1 MKGERMTKRDWIRAY
16 RLVFAL
22 AGIIAMAYQFIHS
35 YNDNDDFRVS
45 NFFSFFTIQSN
56 IIVAVVL
63 LIAGLTS
70 LGDHPTRRFDLIR
83 GAAVSYIALV
93 GVVYGVLLS
102 GYQEELQT
110 SLHWVNN
117 TVHKIIPLVMV
128 ADWLIDRPRTRISFR
143 DALYWMIYP
152 LVYLAYTLIR
162 GPIVDWWPYPFL
174 NPHHEDQGYGV
185 VAIYCIGIAL
195 GFMLFIWIV
204 AWLSR
209 REPDETA
216 AVARA

>member
-1 MKGERMTKRDWIRAY
+1 MTKRDWIRGY
-16 RLVFAL
+16 RVVFAL
-22 AGIIAMAYQFIHS
+22 ATIIAMTYQFIHS
-35 YNDNDDFRVS
+35 YNNNDDFRTA

-63 LIAGLTS
+63 LVAALTP
-70 LGDHPTRRFDLIR
+70 LGEHPTRRFDLIR

-110 SLHWVNN
+110 TLQWVDN

-128 ADWLIDRPRTRISFR
+128 ADWLIARPQTRIAFR
-143 DALYWMIYP
+143 DALSWMIYP
-152 LVYLAYTLIR
+152 LAYLAYTLIR

-174 NPHHEDQGYGV
+174 NPHHDDQGYGV
-185 VAIYCIGIAL
+185 VAIYCVGIAI
-195 GFMLFIWIV
+195 GFVLFIWIV

-209 REPDETA
+209 RGADDTA
-216 AVARA
+216 AAARA

>member
-1 MKGERMTKRDWIRAY
+1 MTKRDWVRGY
-16 RLVFAL
+16 RVVFAL
-22 AGIIAMAYQFIHS
+22 ATIIAMTYQFIHG
-35 YNDNDDFRVS
+35 YNNNDDFRTA

-70 LGDHPTRRFDLIR
+70 LGDRPTRRFELIR

-110 SLHWVNN
+110 SLQWVDN

-128 ADWLIDRPRTRISFR
+128 ADWLIDRPRTRITFR
-143 DALYWMIYP
+143 DALPWMIYP
-152 LVYLAYTLIR
+152 LAYLAYTLIR

-185 VAIYCIGIAL
+185 VAIYCVGIAI
-195 GFMLFIWIV
+195 GFIAFIWVV

-209 REPDETA
+209 REPSEEI
-216 AVARA
+216 VATGS